1 MGQAVACF
9 VCADR
14 AYFKNCRFLGFQ
26 DTLYTYGK
34 GCRQYYEDC
43 YIEGTVD
50 FIFGWSTAVFNRCRI
65 HSVGDGYVTA
75 PSTDQGQKY
84 GYVFYDCQLTAA
96 DGVRKVYLSR
106 PWRPYGQAVY
116 IRCDMGKHILP
127 IGWNNWGKKENE
139 KTAFFAEYQSQ
150 GEGANPNTRAA
161 FSHQLANLD
170 GYEMELVLAGE
181 DGWNPVK
188 NGNALL
194 DVKR

>member
-1 MGQAVACF
+1 M
-9 VCADR
+9 
-14 AYFKNCRFLGFQ
+14 
-26 DTLYTYGK
+26 
-34 GCRQYYEDC
+34 
-43 YIEGTVD
+43 
-50 FIFGWSTAVFNRCRI
+50 
-65 HSVGDGYVTA
+65 TA

-161 FSHQLANLD
+161 FSHQLSNLD